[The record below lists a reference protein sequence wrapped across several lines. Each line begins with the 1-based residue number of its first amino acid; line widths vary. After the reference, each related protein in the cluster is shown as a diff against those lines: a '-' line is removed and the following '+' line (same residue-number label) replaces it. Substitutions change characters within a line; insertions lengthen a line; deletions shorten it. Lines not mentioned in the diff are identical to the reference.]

1 MNLTLYPLGDYIQ
14 LLQKKNLLLNFAGA
28 PLTREVALVS
38 CDSRQVIPGTLF
50 ICKGAHFKVEFLQAA
65 KEQGAFAYIAEKPY
79 EEVDLPCLQVNDVR
93 LSMALLADFYYNHPS
108 SKLSVVGITGT
119 KGKSSTT
126 YYLKY
131 IFDEYLAAKKQKPSG
146 VISSIET
153 YDGVEKFESHLTT
166 PEPLDLERHFA
177 NGVDTD
183 MRYMTMEVSS
193 QALKYDR
200 VKNVEFAAAVFLNI
214 GMDHISPI
222 EHPDFED
229 YFSSKL
235 RIFAQAAAACVNL
248 DTDHADRVLEA
259 ARKNCPRII
268 TFSRKDPSAT
278 IFGSQIRKAGG
289 DILFRVKTPRYSREF
304 RLTMPGLFNV
314 QNALAALAVCEA
326 LGIPEQYAFAGLM
339 KARVP
344 GRMEVYTNADEK
356 VSVIVDYAHNRL
368 SFETLFQSVKEEYP
382 GKRIVTVFG
391 CPGYKAYDRRKDLG
405 EISGQY
411 SDLVILT
418 EEDAGEEPVE
428 EICRDIAQ
436 YVEAQDCDY
445 SIVPDRGEAIRQAV
459 MGCDVP
465 TVILLTGKGAETRQ
479 KRGIEYIDCPSDVEY
494 AKQFLHEYDVQHG
507 MDGMSKVRA
516 LLDVLPLLRRYE
528 GRTLVIKYG
537 GSALDASSTDTIL
550 EDAAALQSVGVRVIL
565 VHGGGKEI
573 SALLDRLNVE
583 TKFENGYRVTDQAV
597 LDGAEMALSARVN
610 KSIVGALD
618 RIGAKACGVSG
629 RDGGLITARQK
640 DKALGLVGTIT
651 KVEPRL
657 LTTLLDGGY
666 LPVVSPIAR
675 DEKGAAI
682 NCNADDAARA
692 VAEAVGADKLV
703 FLTDTD
709 GILVDSHNQ
718 STRIAK
724 MDVGRARE
732 LIDSGLI
739 AGGMIPKT
747 MNCIHAVEHGVG
759 AVTVLDGRMEHA
771 VLLEAI
777 SEKSLGTTMEKK
789 R

>member
-14 LLQKKNLLLNFAGA
+14 LLQKHSLLTNFSGA
-28 PLTREVALVS
+28 PLTREVSLVS
-38 CDSRQVIPGTLF
+38 CDSRQVVPGTLF
-50 ICKGAHFKVEFLQAA
+50 ICKGAHFKVEFLQSAM
-65 KEQGAFAYIAEKPY
+65 EQGAFAYIAEKPY
-79 EEVDLPCLQVNDVR
+79 EGVDLPCLQVTNVR
-93 LSMALLADFYYNHPS
+93 LTMALLADFYYNHPS
-108 SKLSVVGITGT
+108 GKLSVVGITGT

-131 IFDEYLAAKKQKPSG
+131 IFDEYLAAKKQKPSWVVG
-146 VISSIET
+146 GIET
-153 YDGVEKFESHLTT
+153 YDGVERFEAHLTT

-177 NGVDTD
+177 NGVSTD
-183 MRYMTMEVSS
+183 MRYLTMEVSS

-200 VKNVEFAAAVFLNI
+200 VLNVEFAAAVFLNI
-214 GMDHISPI
+214 GTDHISPI

-248 DTDHADRVLEA
+248 DSDHADRVLEA
-259 ARKNCPRII
+259 ARKSCSRMI
-268 TFSRKDPSAT
+268 TFSTKDPSAT
-278 IFGSQIRKAGG
+278 IYGSQVRKVGG
-289 DILFRVKTPRYSREF
+289 DILFKVKTPRYSREF

-344 GRMEVYTNADEK
+344 GRMEIYSNADEK
-356 VSVIVDYAHNRL
+356 VSVIVDYAHNKL

-382 GKRIVTVFG
+382 GRRVVTIFG

-405 EISGQY
+405 EISGKY

-418 EEDAGEEPVE
+418 EEDPGEEPVE
-428 EICRDIAQ
+428 NICKDIAQ
-436 YVEAQDCDY
+436 YVEKEGCDY
-445 SIVPDRGEAIRQAV
+445 TIVPDRGEAIRQAV
-459 MGCDVP
+459 LGSQEP
-465 TVILLTGKGAETRQ
+465 TIILLTGKGAETRQ

-494 AKQFLHEYDVQHG
+494 AKQFLHEYDVLHG

-528 GRTLVIKYG
+528 GRTMVIKYG

-573 SALLDRLNVE
+573 SALLDRMGVE

-640 DKALGLVGTIT
+640 DEKLGLVGAIT
-651 KVEPRL
+651 KVDPRL
-657 LTTLLDGGY
+657 LTTLLDAGY

-675 DEKGAAI
+675 SEDGAAL

-724 MDVGRARE
+724 MDVARAKE

-759 AVTVLDGRMEHA
+759 SVTVLDGRMEHA
-771 VLLEAI
+771 VLLESI